1 MAVIIFIVAAG
12 LEVKTVE
19 NQIST
24 GKLRPNLLR
33 NVLSHD
39 SDPQHQQL
47 YWDKTTGLICQSSWA
62 PLASATRI
70 ILEEGF
76 RCTYL
81 HWVGMGGMLQAAK
94 GCTI

>member
-24 GKLRPNLLR
+24 GKLRLNLLR

-81 HWVGMGGMLQAAK
+81 HWVGMGGTLQAAK